1 MKDEDW
7 WDRLSEKEQQE
18 YLEEHPK
25 SKLTPTSDDEE
36 EEEGDTGEVKEES
49 NSTEPSKE
57 LVEETVNKLESSLE
71 DDEEFQN
78 NKKIVDDYV
87 NSNDDDEPDEDALN
101 KAQFAGACLC
111 FMAAITLAALMP
123 ESAATIFSASYMVG
137 DIFVNS
143 IGNKDFGDNKKSK
156 EQVKNSVE
164 LLPDEEAQAAERKR
178 NLSELS
184 VDENGEYIN
193 TKNKPKDS
201 VKASGKDSGKDSVKH
216 LVTLLLSNMGK
227 G

>member
-25 SKLTPTSDDEE
+25 SKITPTSDDEE
-36 EEEGDTGEVKEES
+36 LEGDIDDTGEGEEDS
-49 NSTEPSKE
+49 NATEPSKE

-87 NSNDDDEPDEDALN
+87 NSNDDDEPDEVALT

-111 FMAAITLAALMP
+111 FMTALTLAALMP

-143 IGNKDFGDNKKSK
+143 IGNKAFDDDKKSK
-156 EQVKNSVE
+156 KQDKNSVE

-201 VKASGKDSGKDSVKH
+201 VDH
-216 LVTLLLSNMGK
+216 LVTLMLSNMGK
-227 G
+227 ANGTTSGTS

>member
-36 EEEGDTGEVKEES
+36 LEGDTGEGEEDS
-49 NSTEPSKE
+49 NAAEPSKE

-87 NSNDDDEPDEDALN
+87 NSNDDDDDEPDEVALT

-156 EQVKNSVE
+156 KQVKNSVE
-164 LLPDEEAQAAERKR
+164 LLPDEEAQADERKR

-184 VDENGEYIN
+184 IDENGEYIN

-201 VKASGKDSGKDSVKH
+201 VDHV
-216 LVTLLLSNMGK
+216 VTLMLSNMGK
-227 G
+227 ANGTTSGTS